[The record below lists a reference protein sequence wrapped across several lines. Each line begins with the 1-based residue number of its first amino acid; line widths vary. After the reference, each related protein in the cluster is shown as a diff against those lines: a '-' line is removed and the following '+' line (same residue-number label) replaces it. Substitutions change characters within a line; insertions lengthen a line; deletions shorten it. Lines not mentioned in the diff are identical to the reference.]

1 MANRSHTALR
11 EERVPVNKCEWCGVT
26 DATVKQRVVICGD
39 VCRCEMAAIVC
50 VECAAHSHEEPGTDQ
65 L

>member
-1 MANRSHTALR
+1 M
-11 EERVPVNKCEWCGVT
+11 NKCEWCGVT